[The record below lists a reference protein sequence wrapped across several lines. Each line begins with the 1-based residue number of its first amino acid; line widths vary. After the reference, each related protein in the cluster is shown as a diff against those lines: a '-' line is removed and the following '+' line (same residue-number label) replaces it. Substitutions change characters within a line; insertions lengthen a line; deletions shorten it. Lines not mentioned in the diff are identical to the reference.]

1 MKEGLGV
8 DRLAIKILEVAIL
21 ETFVQDILLQGY
33 AIIDNFLSAQEVLNL
48 STTLL
53 AFYEK
58 GKFKKAGIGNQ
69 TQLQIVSEIRG
80 DYICWL
86 EKDTL
91 QICNDLYFNKID
103 QVMDYLNSTCYLGIT
118 EIEAHFA
125 VFPQGTHYRRHL
137 DRFQNSDNKNSG
149 NTSNDKSRKLSI
161 ICYLNPIWETENGGE
176 LAMYLPDI
184 DGCEQIVKIL
194 PQGGRFI
201 CFESHKIPHEV
212 LIAHKDR
219 YSLTGWLL

>member
-1 MKEGLGV
+1 MKERLSV
-8 DRLAIKILEVAIL
+8 ERLAIKILEVAIL
-21 ETFVQDILLQGY
+21 ETFVQDILLQGH
-33 AIIDNFLSAQEVLNL
+33 AIIDNFLSVQEVQDL

-69 TQLQIVSEIRG
+69 IQLQVVSEIRG

-103 QVMDYLNSTCYLGIT
+103 QVINYLNSTCYLGIT

-125 VFPQGTHYRRHL
+125 VFPQGTRYRRHL
-137 DRFQNSDNKNSG
+137 DRFQNSDNQNFDKN
-149 NTSNDKSRKLSI
+149 NYKSRKLSV
-161 ICYLNPIWETENGGE
+161 ICYLNPIWEIENGGE

-194 PQGGRFI
+194 PQGGKFI

-212 LIAHKDR
+212 FMAHKDR